1 MIATIFQKIFR
12 RDFNPETTKRIN
24 RVLNRINFRTI
35 FYIGGLV
42 LLTGLAFGVS
52 IDGFFVADDMWQVN
66 FADKVVRDGRT
77 ELIWRNFTSNY
88 LQIPSLD
95 FYRPLLGFT
104 FLMDYA
110 LYGVRAW
117 GYHLTSLLLYLS
129 SVILIFILFRRMTRT
144 WPENGSQSVAYLGA
158 ALFAVSP
165 LHCEDVCW
173 ISGRADLL
181 AAPFY
186 LLSLWSLVKSHQE
199 KNRTFYILSMVFF
212 VLTMLSKEI
221 GIGLPVVIAAY
232 FFIWPKEEEYLIP
245 VDIERPKFGTT
256 KFQQDRLTRHK
267 AHIEMV
273 LKEKR
278 KKQKKKDEKRKVK
291 VDQASGIE
299 PAEIIEGIS
308 EDSEE
313 KSEMTLSER
322 FVFALKYT
330 APFIAVASIY
340 LGIRYMALG
349 TIIGGY
355 GGMIGGSLEQHLI
368 LRWFDLNYLGRTLI
382 PIPEAIAAQ
391 SETAYWTI
399 AICLVACLA
408 VGLIRVFAKSDPR
421 KWLCFLFIWMLATV
435 LPLVK
440 LWGVGHDLE
449 ASRLLFFFTMAYSA
463 LWPVLMFHPARL
475 DAGYKMPR
483 TADAALG
490 IFSAL
495 VLASMIIA
503 NAWAAFSTSVLWMLG
518 GQELKAVWMQTI
530 AEADA
535 LAKGE
540 KMILLGVPKDYH
552 GAHVSFNGSTFHTL
566 LRPPFTR
573 DNLSERVLTFEP
585 FIVGPPEVINSSRLL
600 MLLATGQV
608 KQVYVWN
615 SQGQKLEPVTFKG
628 KFDKDPVLELPL
640 HPSARVEASEGPVW
654 KFVGKGKAAY
664 KDGMLSIEDTVDGD
678 ALMLSGLD
686 LVPFSYNFFEAD
698 IRIRTKDGSDKQ
710 AKSQKDLRSLIPM
723 ALSWNHASV
732 DRSRFDWMVIAVKPE
747 KLKSF
752 ETLKLRPSHFY
763 RWYTEGAIKSLVLRL
778 PDGVS
783 IDIKGT
789 RLVRG
794 EDRVPFV
801 YLPKRHLEP
810 NGEYKIQN
818 LSEEIVA
825 AFDASMVTGAV
836 GIEAELTRP
845 NFFFD
850 HYLMSDHSQAV
861 LRRLQLH
868 SASGNISLKP
878 ELFGPPAYYQ
888 LRIRALDKSGEP
900 VGAWS
905 DPVTMLRAGNLLDT
919 YIE

>member
-42 LLTGLAFGVS
+42 LLTGLAFGVA

-66 FADKVVRDGRT
+66 FADKVLRGGRT

-104 FLMDYA
+104 FLLDYA
-110 LYGVRAW
+110 IYGVRAW
-117 GYHLTSLLLYLS
+117 GYHLTSLLLYLC

-199 KNRTFYILSMVFF
+199 KNKTFYILSLVFF

-232 FFIWPKEEEYLIP
+232 YFIWPKEEEYLIP

-267 AHIEMV
+267 AHMEMV

-278 KKQKKKDEKRKVK
+278 KKQKKKEEKRKVK
-291 VDQASGIE
+291 VDEASSVE
-299 PAEIIEGIS
+299 PAEIIDGDS
-308 EDSEE
+308 EDSEDN
-313 KSEMTLSER
+313 SEMTLKER
-322 FVFALKYT
+322 IVFALKNS
-330 APFIAVASIY
+330 APFIVIALIY

-355 GGMIGGSLEQHLI
+355 GGMIGSSLDQHLI
-368 LRWFDLNYLGRTLI
+368 LRWLDLSYLVRTLI
-382 PIPEAIAAQ
+382 PIPQAIAAQ
-391 SETAYWTI
+391 SQTPYWTI

-421 KWLCFLFIWMLATV
+421 KWVCFLIIWMLATT

-449 ASRLLFFFTMAYSA
+449 TSRLLFFFTMAYSA

-475 DAGYKMPR
+475 NAGYKMPR
-483 TADAALG
+483 AADAALG

-495 VLASMIIA
+495 LLASMIIA
-503 NAWAAFSTSVLWMLG
+503 YAWTAFSTSVLWMLG
-518 GQELKAVWMQTI
+518 GQELKSVWLQTI
-530 AEADA
+530 EKAD
-535 LAKGE
+535 LLGPDE
-540 KMILLGVPKDYH
+540 KMILLGIPKDYH

-573 DNLSERVLTFEP
+573 DNLSQKVLTFEP
-585 FIVGPPEVINSSRLL
+585 YIVGPPEVINSSRLL
-600 MLLATGQV
+600 MTMATGKV

-615 SQGQKLEPVTFKG
+615 AQAQKLEVVSYKG
-628 KFDKDPVLELPL
+628 NFDSSPVLDLPL
-640 HPSARVEASEGPVW
+640 HSSAKSEATDTPVW
-654 KFVGKGKAAY
+654 KFVGKGKASY
-664 KDGMLSIEDTVDGD
+664 KNGMLSIEDTVDGD
-678 ALMLSGLD
+678 ALTLSGLN
-686 LVPFSYNFFEAD
+686 LVPFTYNFFEAD
-698 IRIRTKDGSDKQ
+698 IRVRTKDGSDKQ
-710 AKSQKDLRSLIPM
+710 SKKDLRGLIPM
-723 ALSWNHASV
+723 ALSWNHSSV
-732 DRSRFDWMVIAVKPE
+732 DRSRSDWMVIAVKPD
-747 KLKSF
+747 KLKAF
-752 ETLKLRPSHFY
+752 EPLKLRPSHYY
-763 RWYTEGAIKSLVLRL
+763 RWYTEGAIKSLILRL

-783 IDIKGT
+783 VDIKGI
-789 RLVRG
+789 RLIRG
-794 EDRVPFV
+794 EDQIPFV

-810 NGEYKIQN
+810 NGEYKIEDLN
-818 LSEEIVA
+818 KETIA
-825 AFDASMVTGAV
+825 AFDAGMVKGAV
-836 GIEAELTRP
+836 GIEAELSRA
-845 NFFFD
+845 NYFFD
-850 HYLMSDHSQAV
+850 NYLMSDHSQAV
-861 LRRLQLH
+861 LRRLKLD
-868 SASGNISLKP
+868 AVSGNISLKP
-878 ELFGPPAYYQ
+878 ELFGKPAYYQ
-888 LRIRALDKSGEP
+888 LRVRALDKSGEP
-900 VGAWS
+900 VGVWS
-905 DPVTMLRAGNLLDT
+905 DPVTMLRVGDGLDT